1 MARGRPSGQISALL
15 AGRNADSGL
24 AELAEKTATVE
35 ASAWIEVEDLLLSVN
50 DEQHLLA
57 VDFVSG
63 SHRLLHH
70 VEVNLVARQKF
81 ELLHDEAIAH
91 PAALREIGSA
101 KPVTATGR
109 QKAEQRGKYDR
120 FDAYPLI
127 AAADR
132 ALFSIAH
139 YRSVASEFL

>member
-1 MARGRPSGQISALL
+1 MARGRPGGQISALL
-15 AGRNADSGL
+15 AGRNADSAL

-70 VEVNLVARQKF
+70 VEVN
-81 ELLHDEAIAH
+81 
-91 PAALREIGSA
+91 
-101 KPVTATGR
+101 
-109 QKAEQRGKYDR
+109 
-120 FDAYPLI
+120 
-127 AAADR
+127 
-132 ALFSIAH
+132 
-139 YRSVASEFL
+139 